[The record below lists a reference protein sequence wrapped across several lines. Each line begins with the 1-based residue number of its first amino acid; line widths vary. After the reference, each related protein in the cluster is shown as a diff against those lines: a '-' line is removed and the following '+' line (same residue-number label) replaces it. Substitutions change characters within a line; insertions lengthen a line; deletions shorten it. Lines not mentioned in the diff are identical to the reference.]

1 MISAD
6 LARLETSTYLRI
18 VTQGN
23 PKDLHLSDFMI
34 NEMLKMRLMIWM
46 VVREMVAS
54 CEFPLHK
61 NLVQQIQQKDI
72 REGEVME
79 EEGIEEDHHQEE
91 DDLTAGHQVDP
102 PTDDIVPDRMTG
114 EDPDHEV
121 DLDNQDD

>member
-23 PKDLHLSDFMI
+23 PKVLHLSDFTI

-46 VVREMVAS
+46 VVREMVVS

-79 EEGIEEDHHQEE
+79 EKGIEEDHHQEE
-91 DDLTAGHQVDP
+91 DDPLVVLEADHLNTADEDLEADP
-102 PTDDIVPDRMTG
+102 
-114 EDPDHEV
+114 
-121 DLDNQDD
+121 